1 MLAIKDLTDGTEF
14 ESQFLI
20 VAATKGITNQG
31 RTYLNLTLQD
41 ATGTM
46 EAKKWDLAEG
56 DETTCQAG
64 NVVALSGAA
73 LDYRGH
79 LQIKVYE
86 AEPLSLDQIDVTRFV
101 PSSPVPEK
109 VLEDELRADIDA
121 LHDSDLKTLTKYLL
135 NQHKSAYLTY
145 PAAVRNHHNFAS
157 GLLYHSVCMAR
168 LAQKICD
175 IYPNVNRDYV
185 VAGALL
191 HDLGKV
197 IELSGPVATRYTDEG
212 KLLGH
217 ISIMAGEIR
226 VAAKTLNITS
236 ETPVLLEHM
245 ILSHHTKPE
254 FGSPIPPLTLEAI
267 VLAAIDDF
275 DAKMNIVDKAEEG
288 IMPGEWTDRVFALDN
303 RSLYVPK
310 YDQNP
315 NSSEGK

>member
-56 DETTCQAG
+56 DETTFQAG

-175 IYPNVNRDYV
+175 LYPNVNRDYV

-254 FGSPIPPLTLEAI
+254 FGSPIPPLTREAI

>member
-1 MLAIKDLTDGTEF
+1 MQAIKDLTDGMEF
-14 ESQFLI
+14 DSQFLV
-20 VAATKGITNQG
+20 VAATKGVTNQG

-41 ATGTM
+41 STGTM
-46 EAKKWDLAEG
+46 EAKKWDLEEG
-56 DETTCQAG
+56 DETTFQAG
-64 NVVALSGAA
+64 NVVSLRGAA

-79 LQIKVYE
+79 LQIKVYD

-101 PSSPVPEK
+101 PSAPVPEK
-109 VLEDELRADIDA
+109 VLEDELRGDIDS
-121 LHDSDLKTLTKYLL
+121 LQDGDLKTLTKYLL

-168 LAQKICD
+168 LAKKICEL
-175 IYPNVNRDYV
+175 YPNVNRDYV

-226 VAAKTLNITS
+226 IAAKELHITS
-236 ETPVLLEHM
+236 ETPMLLEHM
-245 ILSHHTKPE
+245 ILSHHSKPE
-254 FGSPIPPLTLEAI
+254 FGSPVPPMTREAI

-288 IMPGEWTDRVFALDN
+288 VAPGEWTDRVFALDN
-303 RSLYVPK
+303 RPLYVPK
-310 YDQNP
+310 YDSKP
-315 NSSEGK
+315 ESK

>member
-56 DETTCQAG
+56 DETTFQAG

-175 IYPNVNRDYV
+175 LYPNVNRDYV

>member
-1 MLAIKDLTDGTEF
+1 MQAIKDLTDGMEF
-14 ESQFLI
+14 DSQFLV
-20 VAATKGITNQG
+20 VAATKGVTNQG

-41 ATGTM
+41 STGTM
-46 EAKKWDLAEG
+46 EAKKWDLEEG
-56 DETTCQAG
+56 GETTFQAG
-64 NVVALSGAA
+64 NVVSLRGAV

-79 LQIKVYE
+79 LQIKVYD

-101 PSSPVPEK
+101 PSAPVPEK
-109 VLEDELRADIDA
+109 VLEDELRGDIDS
-121 LHDSDLKTLTKYLL
+121 LQDGDLKTLTKYLL

-168 LAQKICD
+168 LAKKICEL
-175 IYPNVNRDYV
+175 YPNVNRDYV

-226 VAAKTLNITS
+226 IAAKELHITS
-236 ETPVLLEHM
+236 ETPMLLEHM
-245 ILSHHTKPE
+245 ILSHHSKPE
-254 FGSPIPPLTLEAI
+254 FGSPVPPMTREAI

-288 IMPGEWTDRVFALDN
+288 VAPGEWTDRVFALDN
-303 RSLYVPK
+303 RPLYVPK
-310 YDQNP
+310 YD
-315 NSSEGK
+315 SKSESK

>member
-1 MLAIKDLTDGTEF
+1 MLSIKDLTDGTEF

-56 DETTCQAG
+56 DETTFQAG

-175 IYPNVNRDYV
+175 LYPNVNRDYV

-254 FGSPIPPLTLEAI
+254 FGSPIPPLTREAI

>member
-1 MLAIKDLTDGTEF
+1 MQAIKDLTDGMEF
-14 ESQFLI
+14 DSQFLV
-20 VAATKGITNQG
+20 VAATKGVANQG

-41 ATGTM
+41 STGTM
-46 EAKKWDLAEG
+46 EAKKWDLEEG
-56 DETTCQAG
+56 DETTFQAG
-64 NVVALSGAA
+64 NVVSLRGAA

-79 LQIKVYE
+79 LQIKVYD

-101 PSSPVPEK
+101 PSAPVPEK
-109 VLEDELRADIDA
+109 VLEDELRGDIDS
-121 LHDSDLKTLTKYLL
+121 LQDGDLKTLTKYLL

-168 LAQKICD
+168 LAKKICEL
-175 IYPNVNRDYV
+175 YPNVNRDYV

-226 VAAKTLNITS
+226 IAAKELHITS
-236 ETPVLLEHM
+236 ETPMLLEHM
-245 ILSHHTKPE
+245 ILSHHSKPE
-254 FGSPIPPLTLEAI
+254 FGSPVPPMTREAF

-288 IMPGEWTDRVFALDN
+288 VAPGEWTDRVFALDN
-303 RSLYVPK
+303 RPLYVPK
-310 YDQNP
+310 YD
-315 NSSEGK
+315 SKSESK

>member
-56 DETTCQAG
+56 DETTFQAG

-175 IYPNVNRDYV
+175 LYPNVNRDYV

-254 FGSPIPPLTLEAI
+254 FGSPIPPLTREAI

-315 NSSEGK
+315 NSPEGK